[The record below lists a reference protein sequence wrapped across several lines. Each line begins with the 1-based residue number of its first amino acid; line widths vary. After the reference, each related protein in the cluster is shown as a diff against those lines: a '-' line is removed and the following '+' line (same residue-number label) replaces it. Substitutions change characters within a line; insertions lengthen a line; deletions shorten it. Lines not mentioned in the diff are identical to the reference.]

1 MRSGIRGII
10 NNQFVNLFV
19 MGDMGLS
26 EEKGRKNVDDLKE
39 WIEVNRICT
48 QQITDIRL
56 FLKDYIESHEKNT
69 KRNLLISILVR
80 CTTNI
85 TSIAI
90 LSKFMVMS
98 KSPLNLKLSIGIL
111 LRNCYMDCLLGLYL
125 SEQDDCHVEEIAEVL
140 NIDYVKA
147 MFDQFEVYRDKLD
160 GMGFDDDFMEHVYTL
175 GIEDNFT
182 NYIEFTDDTKYIIPG
197 QERNIWK
204 AKSKDK
210 IRTLIPKDKAKNEL
224 NIKIIW
230 EALKCNEK
238 HADCANNL
246 YAYYKYFSQYEH
258 FSVFGYGNA
267 IVSCKND
274 NVNMV
279 KAMNRLA
286 EAEQHIKQALMV
298 L

>member
-1 MRSGIRGII
+1 
-10 NNQFVNLFV
+10 
-19 MGDMGLS
+19 
-26 EEKGRKNVDDLKE
+26 
-39 WIEVNRICT
+39 
-48 QQITDIRL
+48 
-56 FLKDYIESHEKNT
+56 
-69 KRNLLISILVR
+69 
-80 CTTNI
+80 
-85 TSIAI
+85 
-90 LSKFMVMS
+90 
-98 KSPLNLKLSIGIL
+98 
-111 LRNCYMDCLLGLYL
+111 
-125 SEQDDCHVEEIAEVL
+125 
-140 NIDYVKA
+140 